1 MESLKVT
8 NPTDRLLA
16 DHNLAIDDVIEKYQ
30 LRWQFEACTDS
41 ILIC

>member
-8 NPTDRLLA
+8 NPSDRLLA
-16 DHNLAIDDVIEKYQ
+16 DQNLVIDYVIEKYQ